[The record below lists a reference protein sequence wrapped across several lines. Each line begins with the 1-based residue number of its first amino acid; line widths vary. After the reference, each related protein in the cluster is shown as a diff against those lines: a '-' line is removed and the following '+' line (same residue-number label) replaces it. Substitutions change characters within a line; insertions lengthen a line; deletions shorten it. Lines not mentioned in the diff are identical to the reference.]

1 MTRESQLSSKSGIE
15 APVRKIRVSQIPV
28 HWNACLEWICLVC
41 PCAAMSNLLLYP
53 QRCDGQNMDTPASLE
68 CLSSVS
74 MYISACVS
82 FQTHQDVLRMPVVV
96 CAGAVLTLERVA
108 LITRQQQQH
117 DMTQGI
123 YLAEWL
129 STHGSSIGR
138 TFLQG
143 TPPTTSLPERI
154 DAIYIYSHTL
164 TCMELRAREHS
175 VTLARYQHHTASI
188 SCTVSRLEPSRAVT
202 RRPSGHCAVPLYTH
216 PGGEQEFVSVLE
228 QTALTMP
235 RLQNNHT

>member
-1 MTRESQLSSKSGIE
+1 
-15 APVRKIRVSQIPV
+15 
-28 HWNACLEWICLVC
+28 
-41 PCAAMSNLLLYP
+41 MSNLLLYP

-164 TCMELRAREHS
+164 TCMELRARVPFVHACKES
-175 VTLARYQHHTASI
+175 ASHCI
-188 SCTVSRLEPSRAVT
+188 HLLYGVVT
-202 RRPSGHCAVPLYTH
+202 RAMWDPRFDDPLEHTLVTRAKGVGSSCEYSLGDHLVTVLYLCTH
-216 PGGEQEFVSVLE
+216 IQVVSKS
-228 QTALTMP
+228 
-235 RLQNNHT
+235 